1 MATTISSNEMPLPVR
16 SHLFFSSF
24 QSKITNKGILMCAQ
38 CQYIIFHKGDSV
50 YHKLLPSEHGVL
62 PRSPAVSFHGVAAIA
77 AQK

>member
-1 MATTISSNEMPLPVR
+1 MATTISSNEMPLAVR

-50 YHKLLPSEHGVL
+50 YHKLLLVNMVFSRGVL
-62 PRSPAVSFHGVAAIA
+62 PCHFMG
-77 AQK
+77 